1 MNKNAKKTLRVLSVA
16 TAATVMVG
24 GAALAVN
31 ADDIRGHWAEKTLQ
45 EFIDK
50 GWVQGDEG
58 GIRPDSTIT
67 RAEMATVVDSVKEY
81 TDEADVSGYK
91 DVAKTDW
98 FYKQVA
104 KIVKA
109 NVMVGVGN
117 NKWEPQGNVTREQAA
132 VIMCK
137 LNEVEVDTKSK
148 PAEIRAQLTKLG
160 YTDADKVSD
169 WAAPYIL
176 AAVKNGY
183 MSGYPD
189 HTLRS
194 GNDITRAEAI
204 VMLDNAGIANDVT
217 YVQMNIPYADFYAA
231 EINNEDAVDAVTSAT
246 NTKSIKSDDGQL
258 VGGTYNDYD
267 AEAWA
272 AGTQK
277 EVHIKGVSYPVA
289 IKTSDLKKLEEKQ
302 SKQDDYYFTVL
313 DSTPAAYKTVT
324 VGKDGKLSFG
334 KAEGKTTKLEAKTS
348 LSTSTVWGD
357 YLLDV
362 DTDVFGTNNVYGV
375 VVTAEKDGKTTD
387 YGMRQE
393 ENIWRRTE
401 IAWSSGIR
409 KTEPHGNTLNYEH
422 YVGLMGSTIKSVTY
436 YTADGAYTIDADLY
450 VPVKFTTDNFAVE
463 NALIDSG
470 STSVELKDFPKDY
483 QAEYKVT
490 DAEGNELEGASIKN
504 GKISWN
510 GAAAAGKYTLTV
522 SDKSGKYASF
532 STSFELQTEAVVATY
547 DAENSK
553 LVKAEDATDE
563 QFANYLSNI
572 TSVTIG
578 DTTYNAS
585 GRGAVKIIKEDG
597 SIDFDATYG
606 KDKTPI
612 FEAGKEYNLEVAATG
627 YKKNVTFKATAPE
640 AKIYV
645 QMNIPYADFYAAEI
659 NNEDAVDAVTSATNA
674 KSTKNG
680 DGDLVG
686 GTYNDY
692 DAAAWEAGT
701 QKEVHIK
708 GVSYPVAIT
717 PSDLAK
723 LTKTDDKQADY
734 YYTELE
740 SAPAAYKTATVKDGK
755 ISFGEAQGKT
765 TKLEAKT
772 ELSTSTAWGDYL
784 LEVDTD
790 AFDSGNV
797 YGVVITAEK
806 DGKTTDYGM
815 RQEENI
821 WRKTEIAWSSGI
833 KKTEPHGNVLNYKN
847 YVGLMGSTI
856 KSVTYYTADGEYTI
870 DADHYVPV
878 KFTTD
883 NFKVENALADSGS
896 TSVELKDFPSD
907 YQAEYKV
914 TDAKGNELEGAS
926 VKDGKL
932 TWTGTPATGKYTL
945 AVSDKSGKYASFST
959 TFELQTSAMP
969 AAYQATDLRVV
980 SADGASAED
989 LSSFLSNVSTVMI
1002 NGKDYAASGRGSVAV
1017 INSKGFIDLTT
1028 SPFTGMKAGDTYK
1041 ISVKATGYANTL
1053 DFELKVPEK
1062 IYAYASLS
1070 YNEYWANEGVYA
1082 AGNDSSS
1089 DVADIRGEMDKG
1101 GYDAVSR
1108 ATTNHGLHRGSF
1120 QQTAVIE
1127 ATTADGQTVS
1137 MGVDHW
1143 AADNTKFY
1151 DANGTEYTVNRETNP
1166 MSISYKVRQGRETV
1180 AVTAS
1185 FKDYKIN
1192 GIKYV
1197 PVAVDAVDYQDFCKN
1212 YAVVKNGQPVQG
1224 GYSEGKLSSY
1234 TGVADVTA
1242 QTNGLKTATK
1252 TDAGY
1257 TFSARKTGTG
1267 SGLLNQKQ
1275 ANDGTGVT
1283 TEVKTYS
1290 GNYGE
1295 FLRVDLN
1302 GDYGALGSAMQTVQ
1316 WTYYGNDSEYK
1327 TPVATY
1333 GTKFAA
1339 DNWMHKSMGI
1349 QLGLTDS
1356 IRCQL
1361 PEGTDG
1367 TGYWSLT
1374 VYGLGTSD
1382 YTAQFQV
1389 TAENLPSTVAGITD
1403 EQKTEL
1409 TNLIATAQELSAKNP
1424 SNKAALDE
1432 HIAEAQAMLNNADAT
1447 EPEAAELITDL
1458 QGLIKAAQDEL
1469 DKQSESKT
1477 VTKTVQVDPGENNED
1492 FDAYD
1497 LIVDVTVKDGK
1508 VEAIS
1513 LNSANTYDSVK
1524 KNKTL
1529 SERAA
1534 NGLALTGKTAAEVDS
1549 VDIVSGATCSSKAIK
1564 EAAKAALSE

>member
-50 GWVQGDEG
+50 GWIQGDEG

-109 NVMVGVGN
+109 DVMVGVGN

-176 AAVKNGY
+176 AAVQNGY

-313 DSTPAAYKTVT
+313 DSVPAAYKTVT

-436 YTADGAYTIDADLY
+436 YTADGAYTIDTDLY

-483 QAEYKVT
+483 DAEYKVT
-490 DAEGNELEGASIKN
+490 DAKGNELEGASVKD
-504 GKISWN
+504 GKISWK
-510 GAAAAGKYTLTV
+510 GTAATGKYTLTV

-547 DAENSK
+547 DAENGK

-659 NNEDAVDAVTSATNA
+659 NNEDAVDAVTSATNR
-674 KSTKNG
+674 KSTMNG
-680 DGDLVG
+680 DGELVG

-692 DAAAWEAGT
+692 NEEAWTAGT

-740 SAPAAYKTATVKDGK
+740 SAPATYKTATVKDGK

-765 TKLEAKT
+765 SKLEVT
-772 ELSTSTAWGDYL
+772 PELYTSTAWGDYL
-784 LEVDTD
+784 LYIDTD
-790 AFDSGNV
+790 VFDTGNV
-797 YGVVITAEK
+797 YGVVVTAEK

-821 WRKTEIAWSSGI
+821 WGGTEIAWSSGI
-833 KKTEPHGNVLNYKN
+833 KKTEPHGNVLNYEH
-847 YVGLMGSTI
+847 YVDLMGSTI
-856 KSVTYYTADGEYTI
+856 KSITYYTGDGEYTI
-870 DADHYVPV
+870 DADLYVPY

-883 NFKVENALADSGS
+883 NFAVENALVNSGS
-896 TSVELKDFPSD
+896 TAVEMKDFPSD
-907 YQAEYKV
+907 YQTEYTV
-914 TDAKGNELEGAS
+914 TDSDEKEVEGFS
-926 VKDGKL
+926 FKDGKL
-932 TWTGTPATGKYTL
+932 TWTGTPATGEYTL
-945 AVSDKSGKYASFST
+945 TVSDKSGKYASYST
-959 TFELQTSAMP
+959 TFELQTEAMP
-969 AAYQATDLRVV
+969 AAYQADDLRLVN
-980 SADGASAED
+980 ADGVSDED
-989 LSSFLSNVSTVMI
+989 LSNFLSNVSSVTV
-1002 NGKDYAASGRGSVAV
+1002 NDKSYNASGRRSVKVVGS
-1017 INSKGFIDLTT
+1017 NGFIDLST

-1082 AGNDSSS
+1082 AGNASSS
-1089 DVADIRGEMDKG
+1089 DEADSRGELDKG

-1120 QQTAVIE
+1120 QQAAVIT
-1127 ATTADGQTVS
+1127 ATVTAGETV
-1137 MGVDHW
+1137 GETVTYNVDHW
-1143 AADNTKFY
+1143 SEDGTKFY
-1151 DANGTEYTVNRETNP
+1151 ETDGTEHDYSKGTITTTNWWGET
-1166 MSISYKVRQGRETV
+1166 ET
-1180 AVTAS
+1180 ATLTN
-1185 FKDYKIN
+1185 YEIT

-1197 PVAVDAVDYQDFCKN
+1197 PVVVDAADYQDFCKN
-1212 YAVVKNGQPVQG
+1212 YTVTKNGASVQG
-1224 GYSEGKLSSY
+1224 GYSEGNLSSY
-1234 TGVADVTA
+1234 TGVAYVNA
-1242 QTNGLKTATK
+1242 ATNGLKTATK
-1252 TDAGY
+1252 TDDGY

-1267 SGLLNQKQ
+1267 SGLLNQEQ

-1339 DNWMHKSMGI
+1339 DNWMHRSMGI

-1382 YTAQFQV
+1382 YTTQFQV

-1447 EPEAAELITDL
+1447 EPEAAELIADL
-1458 QGLIKAAQDEL
+1458 QGFIKAAQDEL
-1469 DKQSESKT
+1469 DKQPESKT
-1477 VTKTVQVDPGENNED
+1477 VTKTVQVDPGEKNED
-1492 FDAYD
+1492 FTAYD

-1508 VEAIS
+1508 IEAIS
-1513 LNSANTYDSVK
+1513 LNSANDYDNDKSNK
-1524 KNKTL
+1524 KY
-1529 SERAA
+1529 SEKAV
-1534 NGLALTGKTAAEVDS
+1534 NGLALTGKTAAEVDG

>member
-1 MNKNAKKTLRVLSVA
+1 MNNNAKKTLRVLSVA
-16 TAATVMVG
+16 TAATMMVG
-24 GAALAVN
+24 GAAFAVN
-31 ADDIRGHWAEKTLQ
+31 ADDIHGHWAEKTLQ
-45 EFIDK
+45 QFIDN
-50 GWVQGDEG
+50 GWIQGDEG

-67 RAEMATVVDSVKEY
+67 RAEMATVVDAVEEY
-81 TDEADVSGYK
+81 TEEADVSGYK

-109 NVMVGVGN
+109 NVMVGVGD
-117 NKWEPQGNVTREQAA
+117 NKWAPQGNVTREQAA
-132 VIMCK
+132 IIMCK
-137 LNEVEVDTKSK
+137 LNDVSVDTK
-148 PAEIRAQLTKLG
+148 ANVADIRAQLTKLG
-160 YTDADKVSD
+160 YTDANAVSD

-176 AAVKNGY
+176 AAVQNGY

-204 VMLDNAGIANDVT
+204 VMLDKAGVAEEYAYVT
-217 YVQMNIPYADFYAA
+217 MNVPYDDFYKA
-231 EINNEDAVDAVTSAT
+231 EGVTAVNGVDAVTSAT
-246 NTKSIKSDDGQL
+246 MRKSRMNTADGLTAGTYYKTAEDEKSD
-258 VGGTYNDYD
+258 
-267 AEAWA
+267 A
-272 AGTQK
+272 
-277 EVHIKGVSYPVA
+277 IRGVVCTVRVA
-289 IKTSDLKKLEEKQ
+289 KSDLAKLNASLTEH
-302 SKQDDYYFTVL
+302 DDYYYTAL
-313 DSTPAAYKTVT
+313 DSVPENYKELTVN
-324 VGKDGKLSFG
+324 KDGSYSFG
-334 KAEGKTTKLEAKTS
+334 KTTAAVDTETLKDTAVTFKTS
-348 LSTSTVWGD
+348 SKYGD
-357 YLLDV
+357 YQMK
-362 DTDVFGTNNVYGV
+362 FSTNILEKIGRAYGAT
-375 VVTAEKDGKTTD
+375 VTTTD
-387 YGMRQE
+387 GTSYAMRSL
-393 ENIWRRTE
+393 ENVWNGKSLE
-401 IAWSSGIR
+401 LAWSVGF
-409 KTEPHGNTLNYEH
+409 TTTAHGNPLVSDD
-422 YVGLMGSTIKSVTY
+422 YVSMMGKTIKSVAF
-436 YTADGAYTIDADLY
+436 YTVDGKIYSLDCEQY
-450 VPVKFTTDNFAVE
+450 VPVKFATTNFAVE
-463 NALIDSG
+463 NALADSG
-470 STSVELKDFPKDY
+470 STSVEMKDFPKDY
-483 QAEYKVT
+483 EAEYQVT
-490 DAEGNELEGASIKN
+490 DAQGNAAEGLSVKD
-504 GKISWN
+504 GKISWK
-510 GAAAAGKYTLTV
+510 GTAATGKYTLTV
-522 SDKSGKYASF
+522 SDKFGKYASY
-532 STSFELQTEAVVATY
+532 STTFELQTDAVVAAY

-553 LVKAEDATDE
+553 LVKTKDATDE
-563 QFANYLSNI
+563 QFADYLSNI
-572 TSVTIG
+572 SSVTVG
-578 DTTYNAS
+578 DTTYNAT
-585 GRGAVKIIKEDG
+585 GKGAAKIIKDDG

-627 YKKNVTFKATAPE
+627 YKNNISFKATAPE

-645 QMNIPYADFYAAEI
+645 KMNIPYADFYAAEI
-659 NNEDAVDAVTSATNA
+659 NNEDAVDAVTSATNN
-674 KSTKNG
+674 KSIKNG

-692 DAAAWEAGT
+692 NADAWAAGT

-717 PSDLAK
+717 PSELAQ

-772 ELSTSTAWGDYL
+772 ELSTSTPWGDYRL
-784 LEVDTD
+784 DVDTD
-790 AFDSGNV
+790 AFGTNNV
-797 YGVVITAEK
+797 YGVVISAEK
-806 DGKTTDYGM
+806 DGKTTTYGM

-821 WRKTEIAWSSGI
+821 WRRTEIAWSSGI
-833 KKTEPHGNVLNYKN
+833 KKTEPHGNVLNYEH

-870 DADHYVPV
+870 DADLYVPV

-896 TSVELKDFPSD
+896 TSVEMKDFPSD

-932 TWTGTPATGKYTL
+932 TWTGTPANGKYTL
-945 AVSDKSGKYASFST
+945 TVSDKSGKYASCST
-959 TFELQTSAMP
+959 TFELQISAMP
-969 AAYQATDLRVV
+969 AAYQASNLRVAG
-980 SADGASAED
+980 ADGASAEE
-989 LSSFLSNVSTVMI
+989 LSGFLSNVSTVTI
-1002 NGKDYAASGRGSVAV
+1002 NGKNYAASGRGSVAV

-1028 SPFTGMKAGDTYK
+1028 SPFTGMKAGDIYK
-1041 ISVKATGYANTL
+1041 ISVKATGYAKTL
-1053 DFELKVPEK
+1053 DFELTVPDK
-1062 IYAYASLS
+1062 IYAYANLT

-1089 DVADIRGEMDKG
+1089 EEADAKGELDKG
-1101 GYDAVSR
+1101 GFDAVSR

-1143 AADNTKFY
+1143 SEDNTKFY
-1151 DANGTEYTVNRETNP
+1151 DANGTEYTVDRTAKP
-1166 MSISYKVRQGRETV
+1166 MSISYKTRQGRETV
-1180 AVTAS
+1180 TVTAS
-1185 FKDYKIN
+1185 FKDYKIT

-1197 PVAVDAVDYQDFCKN
+1197 PVAVDAADYQDFCKK
-1212 YAVVKNGQPVQG
+1212 YTVVKNGQSVQG
-1224 GYSEGKLSSY
+1224 GYGEQNLKAY
-1234 TGVADVTA
+1234 TGVAAVDA
-1242 QTNGLKTATK
+1242 ATNGLKTVSK
-1252 TDAGY
+1252 SGDAY
-1257 TFSARKTGTG
+1257 TFSARQTGTG
-1267 SGLLNQKQ
+1267 SGLLDQEQ

-1283 TEVKTYS
+1283 TEVKKYS

-1302 GDYGALGSAMQTVQ
+1302 GTYGALGSAMQTVK
-1316 WTYYGNDSEYK
+1316 WTYYGSDSTYT

-1356 IRCQL
+1356 VRCQL

-1367 TGYWSLT
+1367 TGYWALT

-1382 YTAQFQV
+1382 YTTQFQV

-1447 EPEAAELITDL
+1447 QPEAAELIADL
-1458 QGLIKAAQDEL
+1458 QGLIKTAQDEL
-1469 DKQSESKT
+1469 AAQPTEKTVAKT
-1477 VTKTVQVDPGENNED
+1477 VTVNPDADED
-1492 FDAYD
+1492 FNAYS

-1508 VEAIS
+1508 VQSVA
-1513 LNSANTYDSVK
+1513 LNKDCTIK
-1524 KNKTL
+1524 KSNKPY
-1529 SERAA
+1529 SEDAF
-1534 NGLALTGKTAAEVDS
+1534 NGMNSKLAGKSAAEIDGA
-1549 VDIVSGATCSSKAIK
+1549 DIVSGATCSSNAIK